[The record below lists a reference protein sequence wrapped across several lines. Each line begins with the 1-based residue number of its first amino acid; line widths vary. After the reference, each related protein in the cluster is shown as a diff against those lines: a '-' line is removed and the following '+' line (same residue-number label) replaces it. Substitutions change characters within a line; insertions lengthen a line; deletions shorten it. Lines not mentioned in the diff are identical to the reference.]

1 MSRDVTAGLAR
12 ETVPQGEDEAI
23 ARIVEVETR
32 LLERTI
38 ADEGLGVDGK
48 PVQRSQH
55 PKQHGAVR
63 AEFVVRDD
71 VPEPL
76 RRGLFAEPGRRLP
89 AWIRFSNAIQRDDR
103 LGGGHG
109 MAIKLMDVP
118 GARNPDG
125 TEGTTH
131 DLILLDFPRFAV
143 RDAIE
148 VARLQEARLGV
159 AMAKARLFSRLPMAL
174 FLVGRPRTASALFQ
188 MMRRVPTNPMAATYW
203 STTPYRLGE
212 GAAVKY
218 VARPVLDGPVI
229 EAEDS
234 SKDQLREAMAR
245 HLAVKP
251 ARYEFFV
258 QPQLDPVA
266 QPIEDASVEWDEA
279 KSPPVP
285 VAAIEIAQGQPFERW
300 MDFCENLEFSPWRCH
315 PDHLPLGGI
324 NRARR
329 AVYLAISKLR
339 HDRNRVPR
347 VEPTPQTDPDRAP
360 RPAA

>member
-1 MSRDVTAGLAR
+1 MSRDAKAAPGR
-12 ETVPQGEDEAI
+12 EASPEGEERAI

-32 LLERTI
+32 LLERKV
-38 ADEGLGVDGK
+38 ADEGLGVDGR
-48 PVQRSQH
+48 PVPRSQH

-71 VPEPL
+71 VPEHL
-76 RRGLFAEPGRRLP
+76 RRGLFAEPGRRFP
-89 AWIRFSNAIQRDDR
+89 AWIRFSNAIQKDDR

-131 DLILLDFPRFAV
+131 DLVLLDFPRFAV

-159 AMAKARLFSRLPMAL
+159 ATARFRLLSRLPMAL

-203 STTPYRLGE
+203 STTPYKLGE

-229 EAEDS
+229 EAEES
-234 SKDQLREAMAR
+234 SPDQLREAMAR
-245 HLAVKP
+245 HLSMKP
-251 ARYEFFV
+251 ARYDFLV
-258 QPQLDPVA
+258 QPQLDPDA
-266 QPIEDASVEWDEA
+266 QPIEDASVEWDEERF
-279 KSPPVP
+279 PPVP
-285 VAAIEIAQGQPFERW
+285 VATIEIAANQPFGRW
-300 MDFCENLEFSPWRCH
+300 MDFCENLEFSPARCR
-315 PDHLPLGGI
+315 PDHEPLGGI

-329 AVYLAISKLR
+329 ATYLAISRLR

-347 VEPTPQTDPDRAP
+347 VEPTPETDPERSP
-360 RPAA
+360 GPAA